1 MDPLACLLGC
11 GAGQA
16 AADIWT
22 GASIDVGEVYTS
34 LAGDITN
41 GTHHT
46 PGFQHAAHNSRLTAR
61 VGQAARTGVRQLGHR
76 TSRHRALLP

>member
-1 MDPLACLLGC
+1 MEPLACLLGC
-11 GAGQA
+11 GAGPT

-34 LAGDITN
+34 LARDITN

-46 PGFQHAAHNSRLTAR
+46 PGFQHAAHNSRLIAR
-61 VGQAARTGVRQLGHR
+61 VEQAARTGVRQ
-76 TSRHRALLP
+76 